1 MKLIDEI
8 IDLLS
13 NTDTELEN
21 ALIKAQVLAHKLGEK
36 EIGAW
41 IKSELVGYED
51 PTTVSYTHL
60 RAHETRGN
68 LVCRLLLEKN
78 QRKFSVSYTHLT
90 LPTNREV

>member
-51 PTTVSYTHL
+51 PTTVPEYRILNLTVF
-60 RAHETRGN
+60 GN
-68 LVCRLLLEKN
+68 GQMVFVDIPITAYQLAASHKSLEI
-78 QRKFSVSYTHLT
+78 FF
-90 LPTNREV
+90 

>member
-36 EIGAW
+36 EIGA
-41 IKSELVGYED
+41 
-51 PTTVSYTHL
+51 
-60 RAHETRGN
+60 
-68 LVCRLLLEKN
+68 
-78 QRKFSVSYTHLT
+78 SVSYTHLT
-90 LPTNREV
+90 LPTILLV